1 MEKLG
6 LIAGFVAV
14 ALFLLGYL
22 QKDRAKIIALNLA
35 SRALC
40 IVQYVL
46 VGALAGA
53 VLDIAGAISTFFAQ
67 NIERPA
73 YKKHKPLIFIINNIV
88 LIGIG
93 ILMYKNIFSIF
104 LILGV
109 TLQTD
114 ALWLKNEKHVR
125 LISLLCCPFC
135 FTYNLTSGAIGSAI
149 GDTLAFCSLIYSTV
163 RYDLHP
169 TKKTRTDKEQ
179 KN

>member
-1 MEKLG
+1 
-6 LIAGFVAV
+6 
-14 ALFLLGYL
+14 
-22 QKDRAKIIALNLA
+22 
-35 SRALC
+35 
-40 IVQYVL
+40 
-46 VGALAGA
+46 
-53 VLDIAGAISTFFAQ
+53 
-67 NIERPA
+67 
-73 YKKHKPLIFIINNIV
+73 
-88 LIGIG
+88 
-93 ILMYKNIFSIF
+93 MYKNIFSIF

-149 GDTLAFCSLIYSTV
+149 GDTLAFGSLIYSTV

>member
-67 NIERPA
+67 NIERPT
-73 YKKHKPLIFIINNIV
+73 YKKHKPLIFIINNI
-88 LIGIG
+88 
-93 ILMYKNIFSIF
+93 
-104 LILGV
+104 
-109 TLQTD
+109 
-114 ALWLKNEKHVR
+114 
-125 LISLLCCPFC
+125 
-135 FTYNLTSGAIGSAI
+135 
-149 GDTLAFCSLIYSTV
+149 
-163 RYDLHP
+163 
-169 TKKTRTDKEQ
+169 
-179 KN
+179 